1 MSLNECPVLGPDPV
15 TIESE
20 THFHLEGGTV
30 LVQLILLLEVQHC
43 LKWDTAPHHHVACA
57 GTEPENT
64 RSNLSNNLRGLLD
77 AMIQIRGK

>member
-15 TIESE
+15 TIQSG
-20 THFHLEGGTV
+20 THFHLEDGTV

-43 LKWDTAPHHHVACA
+43 LKWDTAPHHPVACA
-57 GTEPENT
+57 GTEPGNI
-64 RSNLSNNLRGLLD
+64 RSNLSNNLD